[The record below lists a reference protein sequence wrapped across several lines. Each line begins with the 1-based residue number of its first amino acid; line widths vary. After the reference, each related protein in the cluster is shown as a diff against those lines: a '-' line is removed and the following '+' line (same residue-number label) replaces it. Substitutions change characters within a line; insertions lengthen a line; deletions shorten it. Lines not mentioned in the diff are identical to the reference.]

1 MLRVYFFGMIC
12 YGAFNACQQAYI
24 ALGNAKSSLFFAVF
38 RKVILLIPL
47 IYLFPVLFQGDQ
59 VLAVL
64 AAEPVADIVSTAIG
78 GACFFSFYRK
88 KLSAPLSSPA

>member
-1 MLRVYFFGMIC
+1 M
-12 YGAFNACQQAYI
+12 
-24 ALGNAKSSLFFAVF
+24 
-38 RKVILLIPL
+38 
-47 IYLFPVLFQGDQ
+47 LFQGDQ